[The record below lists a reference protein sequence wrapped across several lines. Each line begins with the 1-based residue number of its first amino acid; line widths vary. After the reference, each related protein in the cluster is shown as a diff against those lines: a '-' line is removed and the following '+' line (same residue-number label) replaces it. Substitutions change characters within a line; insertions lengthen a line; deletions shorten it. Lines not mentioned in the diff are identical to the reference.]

1 MSAASSRCSAF
12 RVVCRKGHAAVFIL
26 GEPLMSTRNHIK
38 LGTHIVTR
46 VVVKKSTPPRS
57 SPRFLLSPPLPCSA
71 WSRSAPP
78 PPPLPRSA
86 WSRSAPPSRPRLAGR
101 PRTSKGLSRG
111 RVSCTLYRHA
121 RRSSRSIDLGGGEAV
136 SLRRRLLIT

>member
-1 MSAASSRCSAF
+1 
-12 RVVCRKGHAAVFIL
+12 
-26 GEPLMSTRNHIK
+26 MSTRNHIK

-78 PPPLPRSA
+78 PPPPAPQRLVKVGSSVKTA
-86 WSRSAPPSRPRLAGR
+86 FGGQAQDIEGVVSRAGELYVVQARPQVL
-101 PRTSKGLSRG
+101 
-111 RVSCTLYRHA
+111 
-121 RRSSRSIDLGGGEAV
+121 
-136 SLRRRLLIT
+136 

>member
-1 MSAASSRCSAF
+1 
-12 RVVCRKGHAAVFIL
+12 
-26 GEPLMSTRNHIK
+26 MSTRNHIK

-78 PPPLPRSA
+78 PPPPAPQRLVEAGPSPPPLPRSA